1 MTKLET
7 VKFTAPAVRDLP
19 FAEAGQRL
27 VWDAGQPGFGVRVGA
42 TSKAYFVE
50 GRVKGKTRRVTLGRA
65 DKITLNEA
73 RKLAAKAFAE
83 MADGKDRNAELK
95 RERAKLRT
103 LGEAMEDWIAERK
116 LRKSTEVGYRNA
128 MKREFGDWL
137 GTEMRRI
144 TPATYQKRFN
154 EIVARSP
161 AVAAHATRTF
171 QSLWNWARADL
182 TDEDGNPILPESPSA
197 VVRRKKIMPKAKRKS
212 TYVKHWAPFFDAL
225 DGFETN
231 SNRHVDAGVKFRVFM
246 ELLARTGLRMSEAAH
261 LRWSDVDMKAK
272 TFTIIEDRAKN
283 GEALT
288 LPMSKQTHKLFEA
301 LRGRYGNGEFVWGHT
316 HYGDPRKS
324 LGAFREAL
332 GFDVQFHDLR
342 RSFAT
347 VATALDIQQSKV
359 KRLLNHASGN
369 DVTNGYQ
376 ILSDPEMLREATQKI
391 SDHIDAKRKA

>member
-1 MTKLET
+1 MTNTVSIKL
-7 VKFTAPAVRDLP
+7 TAPVVRDLP
-19 FAEAGQRL
+19 FSEVGQRL

-50 GRVKGKTRRVTLGRA
+50 GRVK
-65 DKITLNEA
+65 ITLADA

-83 MADGKDRNAELK
+83 MADGKDRNAELR

-103 LGEAMEDWIAERK
+103 LGEAMEGWIAERK

-137 GTEMRRI
+137 GMEMRRI
-144 TPATYQKRFN
+144 TPATYQKRFQ
-154 EIVARSP
+154 EIVERSP

-182 TDEDGNPILPESPSA
+182 TDKDGNPMLPESPSA
-197 VVRRKKIMPKAKRKS
+197 IVQRKKIMPKAKRKKS
-212 TYVKHWAPFFDAL
+212 YVSDWKAFFAAL

-231 SNRHVDAGVKFRVFM
+231 SNRHADAGVKFRVFM

-261 LRWSDVDMKAK
+261 LKWSDVDLKAK

-288 LPMSKQTHKLFEA
+288 LPMSKQTSKLFEV
-301 LRGRYGNGEFVWGHT
+301 LRDHFGGKEFIWGDT

-324 LGAFREAL
+324 LDAFRKAL

-347 VATALDIQQSKV
+347 VATAMDIQQSKV

-369 DVTNGYQ
+369 DVTAGYQ
-376 ILSDPEMLREATQKI
+376 ILFDPELLRKSTQRV
-391 SDHIDAKRKA
+391 SDYIDAKGRA